1 MCILLIQGNMRVVMK
16 KWMKRTSF
24 DYTLWNTILT
34 LPNKS
39 QTLTQTDKKFNAKL
53 IIGFV
58 YYDKLNIIK
67 CKKPLSRLLF
77 KQSHA
82 LINRKICTHC
92 CCLVQKSFY
101 SRAVWWSHIS
111 TKILPS
117 FSSPKWYMILDDFL
131 TRHP

>member
-1 MCILLIQGNMRVVMK
+1 MDEKNQFWFLKQ
-16 KWMKRTSF
+16 
-24 DYTLWNTILT
+24 NTILPF
-34 LPNKS
+34 PNKS

-92 CCLVQKSFY
+92 CCLVQKSSD
-101 SRAVWWSHIS
+101 SRAV
-111 TKILPS
+111 
-117 FSSPKWYMILDDFL
+117 
-131 TRHP
+131 

>member
-1 MCILLIQGNMRVVMK
+1 MCTIAVYIYIIDEKNQFWFLQL
-16 KWMKRTSF
+16 S
-24 DYTLWNTILT
+24 TILPF
-34 LPNKS
+34 PNKS

-58 YYDKLNIIK
+58 YYDKPNIIK

-92 CCLVQKSFY
+92 CCLVQKSSD

-111 TKILPS
+111 TKVLPS